1 MDHALA
7 NCLVDARDRGSQ
19 FLFGIAGVSVS
30 VSVGVGVGVGAER
43 GPGAGVDLRAH
54 HLVAQAALLVLS
66 VALYLGLDVGHGLYL
81 VAYAGRFHDGT
92 RIDLCR
98 G

>member
-19 FLFGIAGVSVS
+19 FLFGIAGV
-30 VSVGVGVGVGAER
+30 GVGVDTER

-54 HLVAQAALLVLS
+54 RLVAQAALLVLS